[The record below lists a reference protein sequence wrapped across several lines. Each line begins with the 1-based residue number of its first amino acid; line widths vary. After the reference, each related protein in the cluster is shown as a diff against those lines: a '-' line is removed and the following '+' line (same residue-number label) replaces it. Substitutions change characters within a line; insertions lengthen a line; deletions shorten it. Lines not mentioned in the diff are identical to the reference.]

1 MGIQSRPEERGSPGA
16 EKVIARSGP
25 AIWASA
31 LPFSTRRS
39 LLPQLRTRSEAHR
52 GRRLLSKTM
61 LARQALSSSRQFSSR
76 ASKICEPRSLGRLTR
91 RRFLTAPLAFPHR
104 RQGSAL
110 QANPPP
116 TVTDMGCSRLCREPL
131 GPRGR
136 CNRSCAGSLA
146 DEAQLSCDVLLCA
159 SEHQNKHH
167 TLPANLSLGSLAVF
181 QRRHKDVG
189 YTSSKTS
196 AASARW
202 TCWVLQ
208 AFENNANARFVPDW
222 VPKRTN

>member
-1 MGIQSRPEERGSPGA
+1 VTRKTNALQLVEGGSRTEVKFEPDRDDRKQPSALWHLVLPEHVPVMAVSGHAGLVTVGIQSRPEERGSPGA

-104 RQGSAL
+104 RHWQRSPGQS
-110 QANPPP
+110 
-116 TVTDMGCSRLCREPL
+116 TTDRNGHGM
-131 GPRGR
+131 
-136 CNRSCAGSLA
+136 
-146 DEAQLSCDVLLCA
+146 
-159 SEHQNKHH
+159 
-167 TLPANLSLGSLAVF
+167 
-181 QRRHKDVG
+181 
-189 YTSSKTS
+189 
-196 AASARW
+196 
-202 TCWVLQ
+202 
-208 AFENNANARFVPDW
+208 
-222 VPKRTN
+222 

>member
-1 MGIQSRPEERGSPGA
+1 MTTASSHLRFGVLSCRSTTCHTASGRAGLVTVGIQSRPEERGSPGA

-91 RRFLTAPLAFPHR
+91 RRFLMAPLAFPHR

-136 CNRSCAGSLA
+136 CNRSCAGSPRGR
-146 DEAQLSCDVLLCA
+146 DTVVVRC
-159 SEHQNKHH
+159 
-167 TLPANLSLGSLAVF
+167 PAL
-181 QRRHKDVG
+181 RI
-189 YTSSKTS
+189 
-196 AASARW
+196 
-202 TCWVLQ
+202 
-208 AFENNANARFVPDW
+208 
-222 VPKRTN
+222 